1 MATPEARLRDLLPD
15 ARELALLFGA
25 RGLACVAAFRS
36 GFRALSDDDYAR
48 ISIAQHFAQQPSFDP
63 SGTSWLPAPFW
74 VYGAAFRVFGN
85 GLSVARTV
93 AIALSLLATVLVYVS
108 ARTLGTSRIAAMVG
122 AVLSCMLV
130 PYSAF
135 LGLAALP
142 EVPCAGLLLFAAAT
156 LALSDVRLRALGG
169 LASIIACLSRYEA
182 WPVAAACAAF
192 CLWDAL
198 RQRRLAYLG
207 CAALALTGPALWLF
221 ASHANH
227 GDAWFFVARVTAYRR
242 ALGGIDAPLW
252 RRLIEYPWAL
262 VWNALGLCILFP
274 IFLFMAP
281 KTRAPDGPR
290 YARCGLALLALLLFM
305 MLGSVRDGVPTHHS
319 ARVLLPLWFFGCVV
333 AGREFARRAT
343 DVAGR
348 RRVAVVVA
356 AITSIP
362 LVEGLHLPSSE
373 GFAQRTLEL
382 EAGDAARM
390 ETKLGLAIDTT
401 DYGYFAVQAGF
412 GTPLGTSVLDDH
424 DPRRPKDPNAS
435 PFRSPEALE
444 EALREREARFAILTR
459 AHAPLL
465 SARCDE
471 VWQNE
476 AFVLFRCPARSTS
489 TSANAG

>member
-1 MATPEARLRDLLPD
+1 MATPDNGLRDLLPD

-25 RGLACVAAFRS
+25 RGLACVAAWRS

-48 ISIAQHFAQQPSFDP
+48 ITIAQQFAEQPSFDP
-63 SGTSWLPAPFW
+63 TGTSWLPGPFW
-74 VYGAAFRVFGN
+74 LYGAAFRVFGH
-85 GLSVARTV
+85 GLSVARTL
-93 AIALSLLATVLVYVS
+93 AIVLALLATVLVYIA
-108 ARTLGTSRIAAMVG
+108 ARTLGTSRIAAMAA

-156 LALSDVRLRALGG
+156 LSQGDARLRALGG
-169 LASIIACLSRYEA
+169 LACTSACLSRYEA
-182 WPVAAACAAF
+182 WPVAAACAFF

-198 RQRRLAYLG
+198 RQRRLVYLA
-207 CAALALTGPALWLF
+207 CAALALAGPLLWLI

-227 GDAWFFVARVTAYRR
+227 GDAWFFISRVTAYRR
-242 ALGGIDAPLW
+242 ALGGNDAPLW

-262 VWNALGLCILFP
+262 IWNALGLCILFP
-274 IFLFMAP
+274 IFLFLAP
-281 KTRAPDGPR
+281 KTHAPDRPR
-290 YARCGLALLALLLFM
+290 YARCGVALLSLLLFM

-343 DVAGR
+343 DAAGR

-362 LVEGLHLPSSE
+362 LVEGMHLPSNE
-373 GFAQRTLEL
+373 AFAQRALEI
-382 EAGDAARM
+382 EAGNAARM

-412 GTPLGTSVLDDH
+412 GTPRGTSVLDDH
-424 DPRRPKDPNAS
+424 DPRRPKGASAS
-435 PFRSPEALE
+435 PFASSEAL
-444 EALREREARFAILTR
+444 LQTLHERAARFAILTR

-465 SARCDE
+465 AARCDE
-471 VWQNE
+471 IWQNE
-476 AFVLFRCPARSTS
+476 GFVLFRC
-489 TSANAG
+489 SAPPSSAS